1 MKCEI
6 CGYEIESGT
15 NCPYCGSPLP
25 QMASSAEVT
34 AEVQTDHTQPDA
46 AATALAAPVQ
56 RKPFGAGKVVLTV
69 FLSILGGLLIVFLTC
84 SLVSRWNP
92 FHINE
97 VFDSLTQDTRKIQT
111 RSAITS
117 GNGMEITVNGID
129 RFGHKSGKNH

>member
-25 QMASSAEVT
+25 QLASSAEVT
-34 AEVQTDHTQPDA
+34 AEVQTDHAQLDA

-97 VFDSLTQDTRKIQT
+97 VFDSLTQDHEEDPNPF
-111 RSAITS
+111 SDHFWEW
-117 GNGMEITVNGID
+117 NGDHGEWY
-129 RFGHKSGKNH
+129 